1 MLHVVRTQPEM
12 LQKQKSFTKR
22 SKCNKLRGEWTNQ
35 FTIESWILISNDSE
49 SIHKSIELISSF
61 FLTSVCDSV
70 SFCRLQRR
78 SHVSFQTNRRS
89 NSRLFHSEQHT
100 TWNKTTFYLYFL
112 LEVLHVWSNCSSVRV
127 RWVPLIL
134 NSHDLPMFVLHG
146 PCLHWLPV
154 TVCSVFTWLQWNLH
168 TEDKLGYG

>member
-1 MLHVVRTQPEM
+1 MWWGHN
-12 LQKQKSFTKR
+12 QKCCKSQKSFTKR
-22 SKCNKLRGEWTNQ
+22 SKCNKLMVEWTNQ

-134 NSHDLPMFVLHG
+134 NNHDLPMFVLHG